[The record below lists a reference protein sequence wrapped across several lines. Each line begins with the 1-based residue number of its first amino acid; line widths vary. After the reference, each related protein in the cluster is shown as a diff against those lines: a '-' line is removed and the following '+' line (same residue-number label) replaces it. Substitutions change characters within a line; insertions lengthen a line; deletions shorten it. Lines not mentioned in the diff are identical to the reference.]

1 MLETNFILHTPAPPQ
16 VADCTTRIVS
26 GHSRMVPSEQ
36 ITPKLT
42 VTSTFNLCHPR
53 IKKSDSRQEPEKQT
67 VVNPTTIPIYQ
78 LTTFLTALSIPSP
91 WGISPIQQ
99 QQFIT
104 SSSEEFYSSCW
115 RTQIN
120 KLLSLLQSS
129 ERLLVELVW
138 EFYHS
143 LPDLVAKLG
152 ILLSP
157 MEPTRTMS

>member
-1 MLETNFILHTPAPPQ
+1 
-16 VADCTTRIVS
+16 
-26 GHSRMVPSEQ
+26 MVPPEQ
-36 ITPKLT
+36 ITPSKLT
-42 VTSTFNLCHPR
+42 HSSTYLLCHPR
-53 IKKSDSRQEPEKQT
+53 IKKSDSHQGLDKRRRKAVHPS
-67 VVNPTTIPIYQ
+67 TTPIYQ
-78 LTTFLTALSIPSP
+78 LNTFLTELSIASP
-91 WGISPIQQ
+91 RGTSPTQQ

-104 SSSEEFYSSCW
+104 SLSEEFYSSCW

-129 ERLLVELVW
+129 ERLLVELEW

-157 MEPTRTMS
+157 REPINTKSESKGILPRQA